1 MLLALYFREGQTDT
15 DGPQLFAEVIFHHVF
30 FLTDFLREVF
40 PPGACFAQFNGNI
53 LTQRRA
59 VQPELGELGNK
70 FREGHHDI
78 GLCFSVKM
86 RPRPDI
92 TRSVK
97 EFIADAQ
104 LRTHGNRGVKLNIFT
119 LFQQNIGTGE
129 THFFQFFN
137 RLNALA
143 AQRQICIHFL
153 RGHEKALIRCK
164 VKGEFIPLSGNCSA
178 LSENMPVRH
187 LFQRGRADGD
197 RLFFRQQID
206 HKQRG
211 NAAVFPE
218 DGIVFIVLARRFKR
232 QFLRRAE
239 KGLQRPH
246 GIAATPLD
254 GLAFWRRLTPRYL
267 FNIGL
272 EKRLFRPGS
281 KTRIFHISQH
291 QKAEYQEAYGTP
303 DSRFYELPPD
313 IPSGCGRPADALER
327 RERMR
332 EELELEEDEL
342 LFLNIGNFQIS
353 GADRAIVAIASLPHE
368 LRSRCQLLLAGSGNV
383 SAIRRLAKRCGL
395 EDQVRFT
402 LIDNELNDL
411 ILASDLLLHP
421 ARGEEAGTAPLEALY
436 AGVPVVASS
445 SGGWAKEI
453 VASNSILLPAPF
465 RQIDLNHT
473 LRLLLSTP
481 AKLEE
486 MTREAVAIGSNL
498 DLKRRFEFAADII
511 LEGK

>member
-1 MLLALYFREGQTDT
+1 MNIALACFKYSSAKTFPQDLVRLAEELHRRGHKVTLYCAVIA
-15 DGPQLFAEVIFHHVF
+15 DGCQLPPYLGLRKLPAASLSNHRRASRFIRA
-30 FLTDFLREVF
+30 LREKVKLDKPDILIAF
-40 PPGACFAQFNGNI
+40 NRIPGADFYYG
-53 LTQRRA
+53 
-59 VQPELGELGNK
+59 
-70 FREGHHDI
+70 
-78 GLCFSVKM
+78 
-86 RPRPDI
+86 I
-92 TRSVK
+92 TR
-97 EFIADAQ
+97 
-104 LRTHGNRGVKLNIFT
+104 
-119 LFQQNIGTGE
+119 
-129 THFFQFFN
+129 
-137 RLNALA
+137 
-143 AQRQICIHFL
+143 C
-153 RGHEKALIRCK
+153 
-164 VKGEFIPLSGNCSA
+164 
-178 LSENMPVRH
+178 
-187 LFQRGRADGD
+187 
-197 RLFFRQQID
+197 
-206 HKQRG
+206 
-211 NAAVFPE
+211 
-218 DGIVFIVLARRFKR
+218 
-232 QFLRRAE
+232 
-239 KGLQRPH
+239 
-246 GIAATPLD
+246 IAATPLD

-281 KTRIFHISQH
+281 KTRIFHISQR

-332 EELELEEDEL
+332 DELELEEDEL

-353 GADRAIVAIASLPHE
+353 GADRAIVAIASLPQE

-395 EDQVRFT
+395 ENQVRFT

-421 ARGEEAGTAPLEALY
+421 ARGEEAGTAPLEALC

-486 MTREAVAIGSNL
+486 MTREAVAIGANL